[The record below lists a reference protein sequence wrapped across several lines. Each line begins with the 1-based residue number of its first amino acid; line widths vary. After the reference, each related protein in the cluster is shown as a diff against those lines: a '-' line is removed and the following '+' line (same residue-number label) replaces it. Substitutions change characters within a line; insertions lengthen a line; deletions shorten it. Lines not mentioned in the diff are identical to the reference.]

1 MKRTVISA
9 ALLCL
14 FAGAPFYS
22 FAADPFK
29 VAFCMYGKATGN
41 SGGSKCKSAERDFFN
56 IVKKNKHGFQ
66 PGRTF
71 DARKAF
77 LGECPD
83 AGKEAI
89 NTILSKYGRKR
100 GG

>member
-1 MKRTVISA
+1 MKKTVIA
-9 ALLCL
+9 VAVL
-14 FAGAPFYS
+14 FLTAGTPIYS
-22 FAADPFK
+22 FAADPCE
-29 VAFCMYGKATGN
+29 VVLCMYGKVTGN
-41 SGGSKCKSAERDFFN
+41 SGGSECTSAERNFFN

-83 AGKEAI
+83 AGKEEI
-89 NTILSKYGRKR
+89 NKILSKYGKKR